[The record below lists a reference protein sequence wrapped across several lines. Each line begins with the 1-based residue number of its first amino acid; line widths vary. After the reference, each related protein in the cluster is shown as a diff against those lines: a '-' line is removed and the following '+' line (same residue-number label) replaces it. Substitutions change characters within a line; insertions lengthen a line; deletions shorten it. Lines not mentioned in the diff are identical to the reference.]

1 MSRSTH
7 AFTQS
12 HHPVAYRTLTRFG
25 RPFQQRSAKVM
36 VSYSALGLPPQL
48 VNRSTPRWHRRQ
60 PLPPTRFGLLPFRSP
75 LLRESSLFFG
85 VHEMFQFPHLP
96 PPSLCVQLAVTGYHP
111 GRVAPF
117 GYPRIIARP
126 PLPEAFRRLATSF
139 VGLRRLGIHRVL
151 FLRYYAL
158 RSITGTAR
166 ASRPPA
172 HIMQS
177 SNACASPSDPSLAQ
191 PRQTYRARDAGNASF
206 RMLLPCAHLLRCS
219 GGAEG
224 IRTPDLRR
232 AKAALSR
239 LSYSPIVKAASGR
252 SWTRT
257 TGLTLIRGVLSPT
270 ELNARSRHLG
280 R

>member
-151 FLRYYAL
+151 FLRL
-158 RSITGTAR
+158 SLPHPVSDVVCHSQIRNGTGQPPVLAR
-166 ASRPPA
+166 QMIRCNRTRRP
-172 HIMQS
+172 
-177 SNACASPSDPSLAQ
+177 
-191 PRQTYRARDAGNASF
+191 
-206 RMLLPCAHLLRCS
+206 
-219 GGAEG
+219 
-224 IRTPDLRR
+224 
-232 AKAALSR
+232 
-239 LSYSPIVKAASGR
+239 AASHPCFR
-252 SWTRT
+252 FAWCSHA
-257 TGLTLIRGVLSPT
+257 L
-270 ELNARSRHLG
+270 HC
-280 R
+280 